1 MGQNESGERSPESQ
15 LVQTYHWKGSGQGLL
30 DLIEKWRRC
39 VIQVAF
45 LPLPEKI
52 SVWDMDFSRISPRT
66 PAIAASSNQLAEEQL
81 APAMP
86 PLPAP
91 AAFPVAPVMEEASDR
106 HTTRW
111 QHRTAAPRTMPVD
124 PWQSTSQ
131 QTSMPPQQWQ
141 SPAPEPQPSWIP
153 CGSTRAGAAQSTMS
167 PDTQRTSMPP
177 QQWQSPAPEPQPGWI
192 PCGSTRAG
200 AAQSTMSPDT
210 HRTSMPPQ
218 QWQSPAPEPQP
229 SWDTDYSNRPAQ
241 WRNGLRQE
249 TPQPDV
255 PYHGSNGDTGSSWW
269 D

>member
-141 SPAPEPQPSWIP
+141 SPAPEPQPSW
-153 CGSTRAGAAQSTMS
+153 
-167 PDTQRTSMPP
+167 
-177 QQWQSPAPEPQPGWI
+177 
-192 PCGSTRAG
+192 
-200 AAQSTMSPDT
+200 
-210 HRTSMPPQ
+210 
-218 QWQSPAPEPQP
+218 
-229 SWDTDYSNRPAQ
+229 DTDYSNRPAQ